1 MRVEVE
7 TLSVFSFS
15 LTSYSQAICDRIYGI
30 FRLTS
35 CSQFCELAASSKGGF
50 LLPREEKW
58 GKTRSFPPLPVSLQ
72 EKSTLTD
79 AEFEEIVQ
87 IVLRKSFQECLGMA
101 LVKDRVS
108 VR

>member
-15 LTSYSQAICDRIYGI
+15 LISYSQAIWDRIYGI

-35 CSQFCELAASSKGGF
+35 CSQFCELATSSKEGF
-50 LLPREEKW
+50 LLPREEEW
-58 GKTRSFPPLPVSLQ
+58 GKMNSFFPLPVSLQ
-72 EKSTLTD
+72 EKSTLTN

-87 IVLRKSFQECLGMA
+87 IVLQKSFQECLGMA
-101 LVKDRVS
+101 FSER
-108 VR
+108 